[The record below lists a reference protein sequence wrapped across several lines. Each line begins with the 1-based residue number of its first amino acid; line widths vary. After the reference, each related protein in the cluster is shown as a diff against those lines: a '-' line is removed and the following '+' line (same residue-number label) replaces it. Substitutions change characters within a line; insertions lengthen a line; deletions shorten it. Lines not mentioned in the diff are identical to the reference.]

1 MATASATK
9 TEVGPGELRFVVN
22 GVDWEGYEAL
32 LKILPRVRMTYD
44 RGSVEFM
51 SPLFVHE
58 HYSTLLRKLVEFLA
72 EELDIDYLPAGSTTF
87 RKKGMERGLEPDEC
101 FYFASARR
109 IRSIKDFDSE
119 IDPPPDLAIEVDI
132 TSSSL
137 DRMGIYAALGVPEV
151 WRFDGETLS
160 VSLLQEGRVYAESA
174 RSAAFPDVPI
184 GDVPTLLLDPDGNS
198 MRRWTGKVRVWIR
211 DEVVPRAGGA
221 R

>member
-9 TEVGPGELRFVVN
+9 TEVGSGELRFVVH

-32 LKILPRVRMTYD
+32 LKIMPRVRMTYD

-51 SPLFVHE
+51 SPLFIHE
-58 HYSTLLRKLVEFLA
+58 HYSALLRKLVEYLA
-72 EELDIDYLPAGSTTF
+72 EELDIDYLPAGSTTY
-87 RKKGMERGLEPDEC
+87 RKKNMERGLEPDGC

-109 IRSIKDFDSE
+109 IRSIRSFDSE

-137 DRMGIYAALGVPEV
+137 DRMEIYATLGVPEV
-151 WRFDGETLS
+151 WRFDGETFS
-160 VSLLQEGRVYAESA
+160 IALLQEDSVYADSE
-174 RSAAFPDVPI
+174 RSAAFPYVPI
-184 GDVPTLLLDPDGNS
+184 GDVPALLLDPDGNS
-198 MRRWTGKVRVWIR
+198 MRRWAGKVRAWIR

-221 R
+221 K